1 MKRTAG
7 RLVAAAVL
15 LTASACG
22 GSSPDGNPL
31 VAQLQGTWE
40 SLCEPGPSGSGSSD
54 KGIGTY
60 SGREYSSGLRNYGNE
75 TCSGT
80 GGALRFGATYRISN
94 VGSPVTVNLGS
105 TPVTAYPVDWEHHYY
120 DRRPEPALQRRSH
133 HRRERRILCGE
144 TAYSAQQHD
153 LHGEAVA
160 APPTRGRHLLPR
172 VQPEGLPEAAT
183 IRGLPRPVGAAP
195 RWRECSR
202 TGRTP

>member
-120 DRRPEPALQRRSH
+120 TLLYVD
-133 HRRERRILCGE
+133 
-144 TAYSAQQHD
+144 TT
-153 LHGEAVA
+153 A
-160 APPTRGRHLLPR
+160 APNRLYSGDPIIGGNDGSSAEKRPTALNSTTYMVR
-172 VQPEGLPEAAT
+172 Q
-183 IRGLPRPVGAAP
+183 
-195 RWRECSR
+195 
-202 TGRTP
+202 